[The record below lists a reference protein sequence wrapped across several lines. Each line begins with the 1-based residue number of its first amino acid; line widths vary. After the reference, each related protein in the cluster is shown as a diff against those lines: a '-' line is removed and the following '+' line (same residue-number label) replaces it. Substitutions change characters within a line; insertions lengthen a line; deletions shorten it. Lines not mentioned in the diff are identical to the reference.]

1 MFSPLLTRTLAMRV
15 IAAGVASIA
24 FTSCSVPVNA
34 EHTAM
39 PLPPGEVHF
48 DADSP
53 KLATLHIDTVRARAE
68 RVLATLP
75 AHVSADENH
84 TARVLSPV
92 TGRVTALL
100 VQPGDRVQA
109 GQALARLI
117 SADASQASSEV
128 ARARAIV
135 SVTDAALT
143 RASDLYTHHVIAMR
157 ELEQAR
163 SDAAQAH
170 VEESRARNHLM
181 QLGLAPDATGTD
193 YVLRAPI
200 DGVVVE
206 RTVNPGAEVRPDAS
220 VPLFTISSM
229 SQVWLTA
236 RVYQKELPYVQNG
249 VRLVFTTEAMPG
261 RSFEGRVSFV
271 SATLDATT
279 RTGLV
284 RAVVTNADG
293 ALRPEMFGEA
303 RLLTPDKNATPVIAT
318 RALITHGRET
328 IVYVERTPGTFV
340 RRVVRVGDDDG
351 TWASIADGLRVGERV
366 VTDGSL
372 LLDAEANHVPG

>member
-1 MFSPLLTRTLAMRV
+1 MLTRAFAVRA

-24 FTSCSVPVNA
+24 LTSCSAPVAA

-39 PLPPGEVHF
+39 HLPPGEVHF

-92 TGRVTALL
+92 TGRVIALL
-100 VQPGDRVQA
+100 AQPGDRVQA

-117 SADASQASSEV
+117 STDASQASSEI

-143 RASDLYTHHVIAMR
+143 RASDLYAHHVIAMR

-163 SDAAQAH
+163 ADAAQAH
-170 VEESRARNHLM
+170 VEESRARNHVT
-181 QLGLAPDATGTD
+181 QLGLAPDATGMD

-200 DGVVVE
+200 AGVVVE

-220 VPLFTISSM
+220 IPLFTISSM

-236 RVYQKELPYVQNG
+236 RVYQNELPYVQNG
-249 VRLVFTTEAMPG
+249 VRLVFTTDAMPG
-261 RSFEGRVSFV
+261 RSFEARVSFV

-284 RAVVTNADG
+284 RAVIANADG

-303 RLLTPDKNATPVIAT
+303 RLLTQDKVVTPVVAT
-318 RALITHGRET
+318 RALVTHGRET

-366 VTDGSL
+366 VTDGSI

>member
-1 MFSPLLTRTLAMRV
+1 MLTRASAVRA
-15 IAAGVASIA
+15 IAACIASIA
-24 FTSCSVPVNA
+24 FTSCSAPVAA

-92 TGRVTALL
+92 TGRVIALL
-100 VQPGDRVQA
+100 AQPGDRVQA

-117 SADASQASSEV
+117 STDASQASSEV

-143 RASDLYTHHVIAMR
+143 RASDLYAHHVIAMR

-163 SDAAQAH
+163 ADAAQAH
-170 VEESRARNHLM
+170 VEESRARNHVT
-181 QLGLAPDATGTD
+181 QLGLAPDATGMD

-200 DGVVVE
+200 AGVVVE

-220 VPLFTISSM
+220 IPLFTISSM

-236 RVYQKELPYVQNG
+236 RVYQNELPYVQNG
-249 VRLVFTTEAMPG
+249 VRLVFTTDAMPG
-261 RSFEGRVSFV
+261 RSFEARVSFV

-284 RAVVTNADG
+284 RAVIANADG

-303 RLLTPDKNATPVIAT
+303 RLLTQDKIVTPVVAT
-318 RALITHGRET
+318 RALVTHGRET

-351 TWASIADGLRVGERV
+351 TWASIAEGLRVGERV